1 MENLRECT
9 WCAFARSLYAR
20 DLAKELTDYVA
31 HLPEEIKC
39 SEQEHVRRLEICRQC
54 PKCVNGLCG
63 YCGCFVLARA
73 AKKALDCPEPAG
85 SKWKLPLR
93 QEADGTEAANRF
105 KTHGSL

>member
-39 SEQEHVRRLEICRQC
+39 SEQEHLRRLEICRQC

-73 AKKALDCPEPAG
+73 AKKALDCPEPCG

-93 QEADGTEAANRF
+93 QDAD
-105 KTHGSL
+105 